1 MMVFFTTIGLGA
13 SFKLFKIGGKVLI
26 LYFVCCAFLAICQ
39 NFIGIS
45 LAKVLHIKPLLGL
58 TAGSMSME
66 GGHGNAAAYGKTLE
80 ESFNIDSAITA
91 ALAAA
96 TLGLVFGGLVGG
108 PLVKALIKRYN
119 LKPENSDDS
128 FKDYSKVESN
138 EVLHRKYQPTQVF
151 FIQLTIIALCMS
163 VGTWI
168 GDQFSNLTGQSLPM
182 YVGSMFV
189 AVAIRNVSEYANI
202 QLIDLKLNDQIGDVA
217 LGLFLSLALM
227 SIQLTQVY
235 SLALPLSLLF

>member
-1 MMVFFTTIGLGA
+1 MRSQHYVLPVFYFYWVNSSSSTFHFTKNLYTTSVIGGLLFAILVAVLDTLNIIQIKLDASFIQDFFMMVFFTTIGLGA
-13 SFKLFKIGGKVLI
+13 SFKLFKIGGKILI

-151 FIQLTIIALCMS
+151 L
-163 VGTWI
+163 
-168 GDQFSNLTGQSLPM
+168 SN
-182 YVGSMFV
+182 
-189 AVAIRNVSEYANI
+189 
-202 QLIDLKLNDQIGDVA
+202 
-217 LGLFLSLALM
+217 
-227 SIQLTQVY
+227 
-235 SLALPLSLLF
+235 

>member
-66 GGHGNAAAYGKTLE
+66 GGHGNAAYGKTLE

-91 ALAAA
+91 ALAA
-96 TLGLVFGGLVGG
+96 
-108 PLVKALIKRYN
+108 
-119 LKPENSDDS
+119 
-128 FKDYSKVESN
+128 
-138 EVLHRKYQPTQVF
+138 
-151 FIQLTIIALCMS
+151 QL
-163 VGTWI
+163 
-168 GDQFSNLTGQSLPM
+168 
-182 YVGSMFV
+182 
-189 AVAIRNVSEYANI
+189 
-202 QLIDLKLNDQIGDVA
+202 
-217 LGLFLSLALM
+217 
-227 SIQLTQVY
+227 
-235 SLALPLSLLF
+235 

>member
-1 MMVFFTTIGLGA
+1 MGMQRLMVKR
-13 SFKLFKIGGKVLI
+13 SKKVLI
-26 LYFVCCAFLAICQ
+26 LIQLSQ
-39 NFIGIS
+39 
-45 LAKVLHIKPLLGL
+45 LHLP
-58 TAGSMSME
+58 
-66 GGHGNAAAYGKTLE
+66 
-80 ESFNIDSAITA
+80 
-91 ALAAA
+91 

-235 SLALPLSLLF
+235 SLALPLIAIVLVQVVFISLFAFFILFRVLGKDYDAAVMSVDL